1 MENLSFIVTKQLSNT
16 SDKKVA
22 KMNDNWS
29 LRICVVSFPDSVGII
44 LKLHCQ
50 QVDLPVYTPIS
61 LFPAALIPT
70 TAMAQG

>member
-1 MENLSFIVTKQLSNT
+1 
-16 SDKKVA
+16 
-22 KMNDNWS
+22 MNDNWS

-70 TAMAQG
+70 TAIAQG